1 MAVLIEPM
9 YLTED
14 GLEFITNPEDKVF
27 IEQQRALDKF
37 YYGFHIQI
45 LDGAI
50 VYALYQNHDPTH
62 YENMRRHY
70 HKSLYDPHFKK
81 VHPVLIAKSK
91 ILKECDLKTLYE
103 ELIAGQFDIGIA
115 YVGSYHVITRIKHYE
130 HEDNDELRLHYTK
143 PRSFE
148 GNIAWRSIKWDLFEN
163 IVEKIK
169 N

>member
-81 VHPVLIAKSK
+81 VHPGANIPLKSEILNFKMNTISAKQS
-91 ILKECDLKTLYE
+91 LLPVNNNGNYE
-103 ELIAGQFDIGIA
+103 
-115 YVGSYHVITRIKHYE
+115 YVS
-130 HEDNDELRLHYTK
+130 DELSL
-143 PRSFE
+143 
-148 GNIAWRSIKWDLFEN
+148 
-163 IVEKIK
+163 KIMR
-169 N
+169 